1 MSLFGMMN
9 DLEEDPIFGHHM
21 RSMRQMSN
29 MLNSLFSDP
38 FGMMGGVGGMESIAA
53 GPAFGMRHNALMPFM
68 APPPM
73 NRLLSIG
80 GPSDGPSFCS
90 SSVISMT
97 SGPNGPQVYQA
108 TSSTRTGPGGIKETR
123 KTVQDSRTGTKKM
136 AIGHHIGDRAHII
149 EREQNMSTGVQEE
162 RQDFINLDDEEAEDF
177 DREFQTKARTVMG
190 GMPGGVRR
198 SQQLALPS
206 TQPTQSQR
214 ILSITEVPDNGCESC
229 GNPSDSPICDDCSN
243 RSASNNGNQDNG
255 GSGGI
260 IHNHHHYDNQ
270 QQQQQHQTPQR
281 QQTMSKAGGRSNS
294 NSGGPIT
301 ARRSIRSPASSP
313 LSMASS
319 PVSGTNHHHIT
330 TSVHPHPYST
340 SGRKS
345 RPLKGPSSS
354 SHHHTPQHYQ

>member
-1 MSLFGMMN
+1 MMS

-21 RSMRQMSN
+21 RSMRQMSS

-38 FGMMGGVGGMESIAA
+38 FGGMMGGGGMEAITG
-53 GPAFGMRHNALMPFM
+53 GPAFGMRHNAMMPFM
-68 APPPM
+68 PPTM
-73 NRLLSIG
+73 NRLLNVG
-80 GPSDGPSFCS
+80 GPADGASFSS

-149 EREQNMSTGVQEE
+149 EREQNVSTGVQEE

-177 DREFQTKARTVMG
+177 DREFQTKARSAI
-190 GMPGGVRR
+190 GMPGGGRGR
-198 SQQLALPS
+198 PAQLALPS

-229 GNPSDSPICDDCSN
+229 GNPSDTPLCTACSRN
-243 RSASNNGNQDNG
+243 QDHSNQDNLE
-255 GSGGI
+255 
-260 IHNHHHYDNQ
+260 HQQ
-270 QQQQQHQTPQR
+270 QQQQQHQQPHHHQ
-281 QQTMSKAGGRSNS
+281 QQTAVTKAARNNRQGQGLVN
-294 NSGGPIT
+294 GGPIT
-301 ARRSIRSPASSP
+301 SRRSIRSPVSSP
-313 LSMASS
+313 LSMSAS
-319 PVSGTNHHHIT
+319 PVSGTNHHIT
-330 TSVHPHPYST
+330 TSVHPHPYNT

-354 SHHHTPQHYQ
+354 SHNTHYQ

>member
-38 FGMMGGVGGMESIAA
+38 FGMMVGGGGMESIAA

-68 APPPM
+68 AAPPPM
-73 NRLLSIG
+73 NRLLGVG
-80 GPSDGPSFCS
+80 GPTDAPSFCS

-149 EREQNMSTGVQEE
+149 EREHNISTGMQEE

-177 DREFQTKARTVMG
+177 DREFQTRARTVMG
-190 GMPGGVRR
+190 MPGGGRR
-198 SQQLALPS
+198 SEQLALPS
-206 TQPTQSQR
+206 TQPT
-214 ILSITEVPDNGCESC
+214 
-229 GNPSDSPICDDCSN
+229 
-243 RSASNNGNQDNG
+243 
-255 GSGGI
+255 
-260 IHNHHHYDNQ
+260 
-270 QQQQQHQTPQR
+270 
-281 QQTMSKAGGRSNS
+281 
-294 NSGGPIT
+294 
-301 ARRSIRSPASSP
+301 
-313 LSMASS
+313 
-319 PVSGTNHHHIT
+319 
-330 TSVHPHPYST
+330 VHPHPYNA

-354 SHHHTPQHYQ
+354 SHHHTQHYQ